1 MTGDHLR
8 DLPGR
13 LTTSEVCALGRWSI
27 STFMHRRRTGK
38 FLVEPIDRGSELL
51 FPRDPVLRALGL
63 ITDDPASPPA
73 VEPEKPIFSSEAF
86 RAAGSR
92 SVRGRPPKS
101 GRDMAGSVRGAGA
114 TPSLRLVV
122 DTPASD

>member
-1 MTGDHLR
+1 MSRDHLR

-63 ITDDPASPPA
+63 ITDDPAPKAP
-73 VEPEKPIFSSEAF
+73 PEKPRVSVDAIRERGA
-86 RAAGSR
+86 R
-92 SVRGRPPKS
+92 SIRGRPPKA
-101 GRDMAGSVRGAGA
+101 GRDVAGSVRGAGA
-114 TPSLRLVV
+114 APSLRLVV